1 MQVPRQGYG
10 GYLYHGEGT
19 LPAGRRRRMDLP
31 RGFDRM
37 STCKNWLWAKADPT
51 TGGMPLHVVV
61 DDEGPARQACLPA
74 VDLCGSEEAT

>member
-1 MQVPRQGYG
+1 
-10 GYLYHGEGT
+10 
-19 LPAGRRRRMDLP
+19 MDLP

-61 DDEGPARQACLPA
+61 DDEGPVRQACLPA